1 MVPTISSN
9 VQYSSARLTPV
20 YFQANC
26 TRLASQP
33 TGSLAWETASLS
45 LPLPTLQAKFS
56 GIIGYY
62 QQYDKARC
70 NHHDHDH
77 DHDNVVS
84 GDLAIQHPDVER
96 HLRRKPYSSTQC
108 GRTTLHIWGR
118 KVTSLLFDFFFC
130 VNFYQSFSGQILF
143 SQAW

>member
-1 MVPTISSN
+1 MVPTIPSN
-9 VQYSSARLTPV
+9 VQYSSACPTLV
-20 YFQANC
+20 YFQASY

-33 TGSLAWETASLS
+33 TGSLAWETESLS
-45 LPLPTLQAKFS
+45 LPLPTQQAKFS
-56 GIIGYY
+56 DIIVYHFE
-62 QQYDKARC
+62 YDNMPS
-70 NHHDHDH
+70 NHHDH